1 LKLMDLKEL
10 GNIEVGRFIKRENRF
25 LGKILVDNRERSC
38 HIADTG
44 RLRDILVKNRE
55 IWVIKNREGLKT
67 DYTLVGVN
75 VKGEWVLVNS
85 ALHSN
90 IAYRAI
96 EKGVLGYIPKRIR
109 REVTFKN
116 SRFDFLVDNN
126 TFVEL
131 KGCNLVKGN
140 TGYFPDAP
148 TKRGVKHLK
157 ELIEAKERGY
167 NAVILIMALRR
178 CNYFL
183 PNWETDRA
191 FSEMFYR
198 ALEKGVDFKGFRIK
212 LGEDGKVYLK
222 SPLKLAVLR

>member
-1 LKLMDLKEL
+1 MKLMDLKEL

>member
-1 LKLMDLKEL
+1 M
-10 GNIEVGRFIKRENRF
+10 
-25 LGKILVDNRERSC
+25 
-38 HIADTG
+38 
-44 RLRDILVKNRE
+44 
-55 IWVIKNREGLKT
+55 
-67 DYTLVGVN
+67 
-75 VKGEWVLVNS
+75 
-85 ALHSN
+85 
-90 IAYRAI
+90 
-96 EKGVLGYIPKRIR
+96 
-109 REVTFKN
+109 
-116 SRFDFLVDNN
+116 
-126 TFVEL
+126 
-131 KGCNLVKGN
+131 
-140 TGYFPDAP
+140 
-148 TKRGVKHLK
+148 KHLK